1 MGRFDES
8 SNLITDGL
16 QIGPDNPWARA
27 LA

>member
-8 SNLITDGL
+8 SNLMKEGL
-16 QIGPDNPWARA
+16 QVGPDNPWARA